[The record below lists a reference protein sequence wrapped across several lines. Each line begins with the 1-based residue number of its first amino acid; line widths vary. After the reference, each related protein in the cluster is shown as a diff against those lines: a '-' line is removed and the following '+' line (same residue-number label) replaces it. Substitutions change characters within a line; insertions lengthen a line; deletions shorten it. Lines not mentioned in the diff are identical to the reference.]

1 MRLNKFYIKNIY
13 NKMFSLFYFYGYF
26 SEKIRIIFPNKI
38 RKFLN
43 LIYFHD
49 NNYWF
54 NFINNNEI
62 IIQILKDILRILI

>member
-49 NNYWF
+49 NNY
-54 NFINNNEI
+54 
-62 IIQILKDILRILI
+62 